1 MAGQD
6 RLRRFGEGRWT
17 SAIGTELP
25 IRDVGASV
33 AIGRKADPRETTF
46 DKLDYEYISQAV

>member
-25 IRDVGASV
+25 IRDVGAWV